1 MVKSKKVRW
10 NPLTRSASG
19 QVYETSKHGLPKKNK
34 YALVSTFGKSRDPN
48 VVVSSYH
55 MTDSELEEIK
65 KDRQRFNRK
74 LLTRERR
81 EALERKKNKNKINVL
96 EPIAEEDQSQSQRD
110 TEDTM
115 ESLKQMRRQINQ
127 SKQSRIQSAS
137 HIQDSKKPSSWVDF
151 FQETCSNGVCYL
163 KNRLGIGY
171 GIRKNKTH
179 KNSKSHNKTKHHK
192 KDNIN
197 QSRKRRHIQKK
208 H

>member
-19 QVYETSKHGLPKKNK
+19 QTYKTSKHGLPKKNK
-34 YALVSTFGKSRDPN
+34 HSLVSTFGKSRDPN

-55 MTDSELEEIK
+55 MTDSELEEIQ

-81 EALERKKNKNKINVL
+81 EALERNKNKINVL
-96 EPIAEEDQSQSQRD
+96 EPIAEEYQSQR
-110 TEDTM
+110 DTM

-127 SKQSRIQSAS
+127 SKQSRIKSAS
-137 HIQDSKKPSSWVDF
+137 HIQDEKTPSSWVEYV
-151 FQETCSNGVCYL
+151 QKTCNDVNCYV
-163 KNRLGIGY
+163 KSRLGLGF

-192 KDNIN
+192 KDNMN